1 MNGLRSDRA
10 MELLTW
16 LLGALIALGLFC
28 IIVLTFGTCGA
39 PRAPSRR
46 AKSISTPSKAIVRR
60 SGADR
65 WESIL
70 PGPDALP
77 NVTAGQ
83 NYPALICEAS
93 LAREAASF
101 GAYQATS
108 RRSGRPER
116 ILLSQIHDVETSVT
130 LSMSCPDES
139 PCGAVDMRGRT
150 G

>member
-16 LLGALIALGLFC
+16 LLGALIALGLFG

-70 PGPDALP
+70 PGLDALP
-77 NVTAGQ
+77 KRRCRAELSSVDLRGFASARGSVVRVHTKPRLGGQ
-83 NYPALICEAS
+83 EGRNAFFS
-93 LAREAASF
+93 ARF
-101 GAYQATS
+101 
-108 RRSGRPER
+108 
-116 ILLSQIHDVETSVT
+116 
-130 LSMSCPDES
+130 M
-139 PCGAVDMRGRT
+139 M
-150 G
+150 